1 MKLWDYRSR
10 MKARAM
16 QAVEDAYIAKY
27 GADSLEDVQQRIEFG
42 EWLCSKKN
50 QVFQFKGMLEMVH
63 RSFFVSYRRT
73 AHEITLYGRAR
84 QRASSR
90 VL

>member
-1 MKLWDYRSR
+1 MR
-10 MKARAM
+10 ARAM

-27 GADSLEDVQQRIEFG
+27 GADSLQDMQQRIEFG
-42 EWLCSKKN
+42 EWLCLKRG
-50 QVFQFKGMLEMVH
+50 QVFQFKGMLQNVQ
-63 RSFFVSYRRT
+63 RSFFCFLLAVRSQN
-73 AHEITLYGRAR
+73 HGRAR